1 MVHSNLRGRDSMSWR
16 AFAYCCTVAVCLA
29 TQAGSAAEPPP
40 LTVVVMDPLAL
51 PLSCPCVQGHAQRR
65 YDQLAAFLEHR
76 LQRRVELLFTEDLA
90 KVLRGQPGKAIQLII
105 GKRSVVQ
112 SDARINGLTVR
123 PVMMLTGKDGKTTL
137 TGLFTVRKDDPAR
150 TLADL
155 EGHTILFGPPDCDEK
170 FRAAAA
176 ALEQAGVQLPAKLET
191 RPGCSDSVTEMLE
204 NAQRPTAAVISS
216 YAAALLEGCGT
227 VEKGAIRIIGQTQ
240 PVPFVTVFLTAAAEE
255 SLGVQICPALAAVRQ
270 RADLLSA
277 LETPLGFVPVAE
289 PTAGAAPAPMADRD
303 AEAQSNVAPPDEQ
316 AWPGW
321 RGVRRDGR
329 VARLPA
335 RLPQAPQVLWSTS
348 LTGRGL
354 AGVAATERCVIVAD
368 RDATDT
374 GDVFRCLDA
383 RTGQTLWTLEYATSG
398 RIKDYGNS
406 PRATPLIDQ
415 GRVITLGALGDL
427 HCVTLADGKVVW
439 SKHLARDFGAAV
451 PIWGYCSS
459 PLAVDGKLIVNPG
472 GKAASLVAL
481 DLASGQEVW
490 RCPGLPAAY
499 ASFIVGTFG
508 GIRQI
513 IGYDQK
519 SLGGWEPATGRRI
532 WTLVPP
538 TSGDFNV
545 PTPIDAGGKLI
556 LASENNGTRSYD
568 FDANGCI
575 RVEPLAANED
585 LSPDSSTPVLA
596 GGQLFGCWYSLH
608 CLQAD
613 AQLQTLWS
621 GEDDAFGN
629 YASLIASTDRV
640 LVISD
645 RGELL
650 LVDATA
656 GECKIVSR
664 CQVLGEGAEVLS
676 HPALVGSRLFLRDT
690 SRIVCLELLD
700 RDQPP

>member
-1 MVHSNLRGRDSMSWR
+1 MLRHIL
-16 AFAYCCTVAVCLA
+16 ACCFAALCTGTLPCPADDP
-29 TQAGSAAEPPP
+29 TP
-40 LTVVVMDPLAL
+40 LTVAVMDPLAM
-51 PLSCPCVQGHAQRR
+51 PLSCPCVKGHAQRR
-65 YDQLAAFLEHR
+65 YDQLAAFLQGRLHR
-76 LQRRVELLFTEDLA
+76 KVNVLFAEELS
-90 KVLRGQPGKAIQLII
+90 KILRGQSGHDVHLII

-112 SDARINGLTVR
+112 SDARINGLPVR

-137 TGLFTVRKDDPAR
+137 TGLFTVRKDDPAQ
-150 TLADL
+150 TLEDL
-155 EGHTILFGPPDCDEK
+155 KGYTVLFGPPECDEK
-170 FRAAAA
+170 FRAAAE
-176 ALEQAGVQLPAKLET
+176 ALGKAGVQLPKKFET

-227 VEKGAIRIIGQTQ
+227 IEKGSIRVIGQTQ
-240 PVPFVTVFLTAAAEE
+240 PVPFVTVFFTAAVEE
-255 SLGVQICPALAAVRQ
+255 PLGAQIREALSAVKQ
-270 RADLLSA
+270 RPDLLIA
-277 LETPLGFVPVAE
+277 LETGLGFVPLEE
-289 PTAGAAPAPMADRD
+289 PTQSAARAGTGEQDVAFKREVTTAD
-303 AEAQSNVAPPDEQ
+303 EG

-321 RGVRRDGR
+321 RGHNRDGV

-335 RLPQAPQVLWSTS
+335 RLPQQPKVLWSMP

-383 RTGQTLWTLEYATSG
+383 RTGQAMWTLEYATSG

-415 GRVITLGALGDL
+415 GKVYVLGGLGDL
-427 HCVTLADGKVVW
+427 HCLTLADGKAVW

-451 PIWGYCSS
+451 PTWGYCSS

-472 GKAASLVAL
+472 AKSASLVAL
-481 DLASGQEVW
+481 DLASGKEVW

-508 GIRQI
+508 GVRQI
-513 IGYDQK
+513 VGYDQK
-519 SLGGWEPATGRRI
+519 SLGGWEPATGKRL

-538 TSGDFNV
+538 ASGDFNV
-545 PTPIDAGGKLI
+545 PTPIDAGGKLV
-556 LASENNGTRSYD
+556 LASENNGTRTYD
-568 FDANGCI
+568 FERGGSILVKPIAT
-575 RVEPLAANED
+575 NED

-596 GGQLFGCWYSLH
+596 GGRLFGCWYSLH

-613 AQLQTLWS
+613 STLKTLWT
-621 GEDDAFGN
+621 GDDDAFGN
-629 YASLIASTDRV
+629 YASLIASPERV
-640 LVISD
+640 LIVSN

-656 GECKIVSR
+656 E
-664 CQVLGEGAEVLS
+664 E
-676 HPALVGSRLFLRDT
+676 F
-690 SRIVCLELLD
+690 
-700 RDQPP
+700 